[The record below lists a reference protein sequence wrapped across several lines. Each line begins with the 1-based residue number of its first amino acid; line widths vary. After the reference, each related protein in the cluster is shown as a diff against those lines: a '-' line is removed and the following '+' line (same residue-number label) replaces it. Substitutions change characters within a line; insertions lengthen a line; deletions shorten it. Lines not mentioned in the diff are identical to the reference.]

1 MAPVWAPPR
10 SNGIAEDVGAAL
22 HFCMTIRTGADID
35 TEPGWELYRSFL
47 AVLQEGSLSA
57 AARSLGLAQPT
68 LGRHVEALE
77 SALGLALFTRSQ
89 LGYAPTD
96 AALALQP
103 AAQALAAA
111 AAALR
116 RVASAQGDGDSDAV
130 RGTVRISASEVVG
143 VEVLPPILAALREK
157 HPALVIELSLSNRL
171 EDLLKREAD
180 IAVRMQRP
188 QQDVLVAKRIGA
200 ITVGLHARDDY
211 LERHGTPRTLDDLAG
226 HALIGFD
233 RETAFIRSLRRELG
247 GLKRDDF
254 ALRADSDLAQLAAIR
269 AGFGIGF
276 CQVGLARRDP
286 RLKRVLARRFTV
298 PLDTWLAMHQ
308 DLRGSPR
315 CRVAFD
321 ALAAGL
327 QAYIGGA
334 EPPPVKT
341 RAQERA
347 GRPRRVGA

>member
-1 MAPVWAPPR
+1 
-10 SNGIAEDVGAAL
+10 
-22 HFCMTIRTGADID
+22 MTLQTD

-77 SALGLALFTRSQ
+77 RALGLALFTRSQ

-116 RVASAQGDGDSDAV
+116 RVASAQGDGDAV

-143 VEVLPPILAALREK
+143 VEVLPPILAALRER

-188 QQDVLVAKRIGA
+188 QQDVLVARRIGA

-211 LERHGTPRTLDDLAG
+211 LERHGTPHTLDDLAG

-233 RETAFIRSLRRELG
+233 RETAFIRSVRRELG

-286 RLKRVLARRFTV
+286 RLKRVLARRV
-298 PLDTWLAMHQ
+298 SLPLDTWLAMHQ
-308 DLRGSPR
+308 DLRSTRR

-327 QAYIGGA
+327 QAYIAGLGA
-334 EPPPVKT
+334 PQAAPPVASPVKKP
-341 RAQERA
+341 
-347 GRPRRVGA
+347 RPSTGASRGST